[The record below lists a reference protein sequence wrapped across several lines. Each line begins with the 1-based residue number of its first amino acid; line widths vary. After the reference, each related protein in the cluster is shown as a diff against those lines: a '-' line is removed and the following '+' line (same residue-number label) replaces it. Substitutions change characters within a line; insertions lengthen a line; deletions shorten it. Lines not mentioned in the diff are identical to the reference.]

1 MFNNDCKVASKVSNG
16 YQTTVYGQL
25 TQIGK
30 QKPYFSVT
38 HDTWKATRKGE
49 RDKRYA
55 NPVSCGACGRE
66 TERKFPA
73 LSDLFEFHL
82 RDIDGCPMYEVENGA
97 YFIKNNDV
105 KALANHLLV
114 SVDKAEKLI
123 NDCKGAKGAD
133 DEGIK
138 GALAI
143 YIHENNLH
151 EIWKH
156 KADNLIEKYNLK
168 VHYEH

>member
-30 QKPYFSVT
+30 QKPYFSAT

-66 TERKFPA
+66 TERKFPELA
-73 LSDLFEFHL
+73 DLFDFHL
-82 RDIDGCPMYEVENGA
+82 RDVDGKPMYEIANGA
-97 YFIKNNDV
+97 YFIEHNEKE
-105 KALANHLLV
+105 ALANHLMI
-114 SVDKAEKLI
+114 SVDEAEKLI
-123 NDCKGAKGAD
+123 ALCKGASR
-133 DEGIK
+133 EGIE
-138 GALAI
+138 GELSM

-151 EIWKH
+151 EVWKA
-156 KADNLIEKYNLK
+156 KADNLIQKYGLE
-168 VHYEH
+168 VSYEG

>member
-30 QKPYFSVT
+30 QKPYFSAT

-66 TERKFPA
+66 TERKFLELA
-73 LSDLFEFHL
+73 DLFDFHL
-82 RDIDGCPMYEVENGA
+82 RDVDGKPMYEIANGA
-97 YFIKNNDV
+97 YFIEHNEKE
-105 KALANHLLV
+105 ALANHLMI
-114 SVDKAEKLI
+114 SVDEAEKLI
-123 NDCKGAKGAD
+123 ALCKGASR
-133 DEGIK
+133 EGIE
-138 GALAI
+138 GELSM

-151 EIWKH
+151 EVWKA
-156 KADNLIEKYNLK
+156 KADNLIQKYGLE
-168 VHYEH
+168 VSYEG

>member
-1 MFNNDCKVASKVSNG
+1 MFNNYEVANKISNG
-16 YQTTVYGQL
+16 YLITVFGEL
-25 TQIGK
+25 NQIGK

-38 HDTWKATRKGE
+38 HETWKATRKGK

-55 NPVSCGACGRE
+55 NPVSFGACLHD

-73 LSDLFEFHL
+73 IADLFEFHL
-82 RDIDGCPMYEVENGA
+82 RDVDGCPMYEVENGA

-114 SVDKAEKLI
+114 SVDEAEKLI
-123 NDCKGAKGAD
+123 ALCKGAD

-138 GALAI
+138 GTLAI
-143 YIHENNLH
+143 YIYENNLH

-168 VHYEH
+168 VHESTL

>member
-114 SVDKAEKLI
+114 SVDEAEKLI
-123 NDCKGAKGAD
+123 DACKGAD
-133 DEGIK
+133 DEGIE
-138 GALAI
+138 GELSM

-151 EIWKH
+151 EVWKAT
-156 KADNLIEKYNLK
+156 ADNLISKYNLK
-168 VHYEH
+168 FHYERW

>member
-1 MFNNDCKVASKVSNG
+1 MFEAQYEVASKVSNG
-16 YQTTVYGQL
+16 YLFIIYGKL
-25 TQIGK
+25 EQIGK

-38 HDTWKATRKGE
+38 HEKWKATRKGE
-49 RDKRYA
+49 RDKRRK
-55 NPVSCGACGRE
+55 NPVLCGARSRE
-66 TERKFPA
+66 TKRKFPELA
-73 LSDLFEFHL
+73 DLFEFHL
-82 RDIDGCPMYEVENGA
+82 RDVDGCPMHEIANGA
-97 YFIKNNDV
+97 YFIEHNEKE
-105 KALANHLLV
+105 ALANHLMI

-123 NDCKGAKGAD
+123 NACKGAKGAD

-168 VHYEH
+168 VHYER

>member
-55 NPVSCGACGRE
+55 NPVSCGACDCE
-66 TERKFPA
+66 TEHKFPELA
-73 LSDLFEFHL
+73 DLFEFHL
-82 RDIDGCPMYEVENGA
+82 RDIDGCPMHEIANGA
-97 YFIKNNDV
+97 YFIEHNEKEV
-105 KALANHLLV
+105 LANHLMI

-123 NDCKGAKGAD
+123 ALCKGASR
-133 DEGIK
+133 EGIE
-138 GALAI
+138 GELSM

-151 EIWKH
+151 EVWKH

-168 VHYEH
+168 VHYER

>member
-30 QKPYFSVT
+30 QKPYFSAT

-66 TERKFPA
+66 TERKFPELA
-73 LSDLFEFHL
+73 DLFDFHL
-82 RDIDGCPMYEVENGA
+82 RDVDGKPMHEIANGA
-97 YFIKNNDV
+97 YFIEHNEKE
-105 KALANHLLV
+105 ALANHLMI
-114 SVDKAEKLI
+114 SVDEAEKLI
-123 NDCKGAKGAD
+123 ALCKGASR
-133 DEGIK
+133 EGIE
-138 GALAI
+138 GELSM

-151 EIWKH
+151 EVWKA
-156 KADNLIEKYNLK
+156 KADNLIQKYGLE
-168 VHYEH
+168 VSYEG

>member
-25 TQIGK
+25 TQIGE

-38 HDTWKATRKGE
+38 HDTWRATRKGE

-82 RDIDGCPMYEVENGA
+82 RDIDGCPMYEIANGA
-97 YFIKNNDV
+97 YFIEHNEEE
-105 KALANHLLV
+105 ALANHLMI
-114 SVDKAEKLI
+114 SVDEAEKLI
-123 NDCKGAKGAD
+123 ALCKGASREEI
-133 DEGIK
+133 EGE
-138 GALAI
+138 LST

-151 EIWKH
+151 EVWKA
-156 KADNLIEKYNLK
+156 KADNLISKYNLK
-168 VHYEH
+168 VHYERW

>member
-1 MFNNDCKVASKVSNG
+1 MFEAQYEVAKKVNNG
-16 YQTTVYGQL
+16 YLFIIYVKL
-25 TQIGK
+25 EQIGK
-30 QKPYFSVT
+30 QEPYFSVT
-38 HDTWKATRKGE
+38 HEKWKATRKGE

-55 NPVSCGACGRE
+55 NPVSCGACDCE
-66 TERKFPA
+66 TEHKFPV

-123 NDCKGAKGAD
+123 NACKGAKGAD

-168 VHYEH
+168 VHYER

>member
-30 QKPYFSVT
+30 QKPYFSAT

-66 TERKFPA
+66 TERKFPELA
-73 LSDLFEFHL
+73 DLFDFHL
-82 RDIDGCPMYEVENGA
+82 RDVDGKPMHEIANGA
-97 YFIKNNDV
+97 YFIEHNEKE
-105 KALANHLLV
+105 ALANHLMI

-123 NDCKGAKGAD
+123 ALCKGASR
-133 DEGIK
+133 EGIE
-138 GALAI
+138 GELSM

-151 EIWKH
+151 EVWKA
-156 KADNLIEKYNLK
+156 KADNLIQKYGLE
-168 VHYEH
+168 VSYEG

>member
-30 QKPYFSVT
+30 QKPYFSAT

-66 TERKFPA
+66 TERKFPELA
-73 LSDLFEFHL
+73 DLFDFHL
-82 RDIDGCPMYEVENGA
+82 RDVDGKPMYEIANGA
-97 YFIKNNDV
+97 YFIEHNEKE
-105 KALANHLLV
+105 ALANHLMI
-114 SVDKAEKLI
+114 SVDEAEKLI
-123 NDCKGAKGAD
+123 ALCKGASR
-133 DEGIK
+133 EGIE
-138 GALAI
+138 GELSM

-151 EIWKH
+151 EVWKA
-156 KADNLIEKYNLK
+156 KADNLIQKYGLK
-168 VHYEH
+168 VSYER